1 MTENFKMLN
10 AQKESLVMENNRL
23 IKQIQTLETRLRQNS
38 STSKTD
44 AKTQTAPDQS
54 SPSPQKMDEK
64 GVHFPLNAK
73 KSTVPDVGTASPVQ
87 TLFRELSRSKE
98 PVNALLFYEYGRR
111 NGLEVDRFSFPPLLK
126 AASRGLA
133 LREGMEIHGLG
144 CKLGFD
150 DDPFVQTA
158 LLGMYANCGKIE
170 DARLVFDKM
179 SQRDIVTWDIMIDG
193 YRQNGLFDDVLVLLE
208 EMRSSNV
215 EPDSR
220 VFTTILSACG
230 KTGNSAIGKVIHGL
244 ISDNN
249 IIADSRLL
257 SSLISM
263 YAGCGCMDLAQNLYD
278 KLSQKNLVVST
289 AMISGY
295 SKVGQVEA
303 ARSIFDQMT
312 DKDLVCWSAMI
323 SGYAESD
330 QPQEALKLLEEMQ
343 ASGLLECDDIWLC
356 RERPTSRSSEV
367 T

>member
-1 MTENFKMLN
+1 
-10 AQKESLVMENNRL
+10 
-23 IKQIQTLETRLRQNS
+23 
-38 STSKTD
+38 
-44 AKTQTAPDQS
+44 
-54 SPSPQKMDEK
+54 
-64 GVHFPLNAK
+64 
-73 KSTVPDVGTASPVQ
+73 
-87 TLFRELSRSKE
+87 
-98 PVNALLFYEYGRR
+98 
-111 NGLEVDRFSFPPLLK
+111 
-126 AASRGLA
+126 
-133 LREGMEIHGLG
+133 MEIHGLG

-193 YRQNGLFDDVLVLLE
+193 YCQNGLFDDVLVLLE

-230 KTGNSAIGKVIHGL
+230 KTGNLAIGKVIHGF

-330 QPQEALKLLEEMQ
+330 QPQEALKLLDEMQ
-343 ASGLLECDDIWLC
+343 ASGVKPDQVTMLSIISACSNLDALDPLYHPKTQKNTKKLEFTANNIY
-356 RERPTSRSSEV
+356 PTQHL
-367 T
+367 